1 MENNN
6 NEHNQIANSSE
17 QESGAR
23 ENEYFGLQLKSLSN
37 AFAIPKLKTVKCDPG
52 KLYQR
57 HFFFFSFLSY
67 THLKTI
73 LLFGF
78 AFF

>member
-23 ENEYFGLQLKSLSN
+23 ENEYFGLQ
-37 AFAIPKLKTVKCDPG
+37 
-52 KLYQR
+52 
-57 HFFFFSFLSY
+57 
-67 THLKTI
+67 
-73 LLFGF
+73 
-78 AFF
+78 